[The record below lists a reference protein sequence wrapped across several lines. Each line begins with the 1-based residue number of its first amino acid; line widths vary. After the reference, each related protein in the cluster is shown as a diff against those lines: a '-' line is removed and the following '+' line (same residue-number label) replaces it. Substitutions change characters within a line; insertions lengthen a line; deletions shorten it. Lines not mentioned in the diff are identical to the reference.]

1 MPTWEEQKLCIGA
14 SFILAATNGHDP
26 ARRVNIEGFCQSCDY
41 LFESIEDAV
50 RSQRGEILLEERE
63 LKRYVWGGRQ
73 GGHRVYA
80 VCSQRGEILLEER
93 KLEMWGGRGGR
104 QGQVGGV
111 RGVPLGGHNGQPASA
126 EEHAVGCA
134 ARARVAMRDGLHAQ
148 CVHRLHL
155 GSRGAGQAGSIACPL
170 SPVLP
175 LF

>member
-14 SFILAATNGHDP
+14 SFFLAATNGHDP

-80 VCSQRGEILLEER
+80 VCSQQGEILLEER
-93 KLEMWGGRGGR
+93 KLKNVGGTGGQAGTGRGSK
-104 QGQVGGV
+104 GGAI
-111 RGVPLGGHNGQPASA
+111 GGHGGQPASA
-126 EEHAVGCA
+126 EVHAVGCA
-134 ARARVAMRDGLHAQ
+134 GLGWQCGMDCMRSV
-148 CVHRLHL
+148 C
-155 GSRGAGQAGSIACPL
+155 IA
-170 SPVLP
+170 
-175 LF
+175 